1 MKEIILEISTKKE
14 ISDEEALDVA
24 MQGIKDA
31 MLETFKEN
39 GVELF
44 QVDVKGILNN
54 MINDENSLVKIKD
67 TTKERL
73 FGISEVAS
81 ALLEEYQDIENES
94 TFKIMKMLGSIF
106 E

>member
-24 MQGIKDA
+24 MQGVKDD
-31 MLETFKEN
+31 MLEVFKEN

-44 QVDVKGILNN
+44 QVDVKGILNY
-54 MINDENSLVKIKD
+54 MINDEDSLVKIKD
-67 TTKERL
+67 TTKEHL

-81 ALLEEYQDIENES
+81 ALLEEYQEIENEGI
-94 TFKIMKMLGSIF
+94 FKIMQMLGSMF